1 MLGKFPKRR
10 ITMNNG
16 KTFLDMDMTI
26 EKGFQNL
33 MPFCLTGNYLGTFE
47 NKYKNYITSG

>member
-16 KTFLDMDMTI
+16 KAFLDMDMTI
-26 EKGFQNL
+26 EKGFQNRMDAL
-33 MPFCLTGNYLGTFE
+33 LFDR
-47 NKYKNYITSG
+47 